1 MFSIS
6 FHKTGLPFML
16 FLATQFLYSGACAS
30 TPADTGQPGKGLHI
44 SYNPHDSL
52 AYDQIVARIPLR
64 QASTGSV
71 ALATLTIALHNAK
84 QQAEIKLCDGQWAA
98 QGSLVF
104 QQGPVIK
111 QSPAHTNKIPSW
123 HYVALR
129 HPRQLACGSNSRAA
143 FFLEMSRHLPAWI
156 KIRSAG
162 QFTAFRQGETVLL
175 EQESIAIK

>member
-1 MFSIS
+1 
-6 FHKTGLPFML
+6 ML
-16 FLATQFLYSGACAS
+16 LLAVQSLYSGAYAS
-30 TPADTGQPGKGLHI
+30 TPADPGQPGKGLHI

-71 ALATLTIALHNAK
+71 ALANLNIALHNAK

-98 QGSLVF
+98 QGALVF
-104 QQGPVIK
+104 QQGPVIER
-111 QSPAHTNKIPSW
+111 SPAHTNEIPSW

-129 HPRQLACGSNSRAA
+129 HPWEFACGLNSRAA

-156 KIRSAG
+156 QIRPAG

-175 EQESIAIK
+175 EQKSIAIK